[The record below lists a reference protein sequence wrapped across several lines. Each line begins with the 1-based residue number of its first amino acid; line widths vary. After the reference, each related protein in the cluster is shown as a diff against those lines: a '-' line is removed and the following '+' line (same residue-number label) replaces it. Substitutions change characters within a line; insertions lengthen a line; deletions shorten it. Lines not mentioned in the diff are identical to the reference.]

1 MSTFTKSTLL
11 TILGTFLI
19 TTASYCQ
26 FTIEAGNSIPIGD
39 FAATDVAAAKPGISV
54 RGGWD
59 KLFTDNIGI
68 ANGIFL
74 ETHGLRSEADGLEGK
89 WKRIGLETGLWYKA
103 SERINIKGMVI
114 GTLLSSPVIEIT
126 NSQSTSTFT
135 VNSGTL
141 VLLKEVALGLDL
153 RVEYV
158 LDQFFLSISY
168 KISQFEQS
176 TIDSEVVPLPSSFG
190 ISTLGLNFGYQ
201 F

>member
-1 MSTFTKSTLL
+1 
-11 TILGTFLI
+11 
-19 TTASYCQ
+19 
-26 FTIEAGNSIPIGD
+26 
-39 FAATDVAAAKPGISV
+39 
-54 RGGWD
+54 
-59 KLFTDNIGI
+59 
-68 ANGIFL
+68 
-74 ETHGLRSEADGLEGK
+74 
-89 WKRIGLETGLWYKA
+89 
-103 SERINIKGMVI
+103 MV
-114 GTLLSSPVIEIT
+114 
-126 NSQSTSTFT
+126 
-135 VNSGTL
+135 L

>member
-1 MSTFTKSTLL
+1 MCIRDS
-11 TILGTFLI
+11 
-19 TTASYCQ
+19 
-26 FTIEAGNSIPIGD
+26 
-39 FAATDVAAAKPGISV
+39 AKPGISV

-141 VLLKEVALGLDL
+141 VLLNEVALGLDL

-158 LDQFFLSISY
+158 HDQFFLSINYRTS
-168 KISQFEQS
+168 KFDHTPFDASL
-176 TIDSEVVPLPSSFG
+176 TLLPSTFAV
-190 ISTLGLNFGYQ
+190 STLGLNFGYQ